1 MALARVQHRL
11 RQFVGAL
18 RPRID
23 TQLRAEAFGLLRDP
37 ERQLFGTMTLRDQ
50 QHGLDVYR
58 RLQSRGHDERDLLVA
73 ALLHDVGKGRI
84 ALWHR
89 VAYVLL
95 EAGSPGLL
103 RRAVKQGEGR
113 TWRHALYRCLHHPE
127 LGARMARRAGCSEQ
141 VIALIEA
148 TEQDGPDEG
157 LVALRAADDSA

>member
-58 RLQSRGHDERDLLVA
+58 RLQSSATCWSPPCCTTWARGASPFGTEWPTYCWRQDRPGCCAER
-73 ALLHDVGKGRI
+73 
-84 ALWHR
+84 
-89 VAYVLL
+89 
-95 EAGSPGLL
+95 
-103 RRAVKQGEGR
+103 
-113 TWRHALYRCLHHPE
+113 
-127 LGARMARRAGCSEQ
+127 
-141 VIALIEA
+141 
-148 TEQDGPDEG
+148 
-157 LVALRAADDSA
+157 